1 MAKILLHTQ
10 KAEGQTTLDQK
21 AIDKLNEF
29 IKEYREIGLNLD
41 LMQKSIEGLA
51 EKRDRLLD
59 RVEELKL
66 EERTFIKELS
76 SKYGDSEITPNKL
89 MQYVES

>member
-1 MAKILLHTQ
+1 
-10 KAEGQTTLDQK
+10 
-21 AIDKLNEF
+21 
-29 IKEYREIGLNLD
+29 
-41 LMQKSIEGLA
+41 MQKSIEGLA

-66 EERTFIKELS
+66 EEKAFIKELAA
-76 SKYGDSEITPNKL
+76 KYGDSEITPNKL

>member
-1 MAKILLHTQ
+1 MTQ
-10 KAEGQTTLDQK
+10 K
-21 AIDKLNEF
+21 DKDRLNEF
-29 IKEYREIGLNLD
+29 IKEYRENGLNLD

-66 EERTFIKELS
+66 EEGKFIKELAA
-76 SKYGDSEITPNKL
+76 KYGDSEITPNKL